1 MRADLLCN
9 TKLIQVNE
17 HSRAEEHLRI
27 IRSLMERATIY
38 RTISAPTALVGG
50 LLAIVTAAVIWWEN
64 GSRPAP
70 LDGRLFAEIW
80 LAILAVVLAVNA
92 VFVRREAEKD
102 GRPFL
107 SSGARLAVRAIAP
120 CLIIPATTTIWFFK
134 NAEPIDKEILVAVW
148 IMFYGLSLLATA
160 LFAPRSLVLL
170 GWAFLLS
177 GVLVVFWP
185 KPFGYD
191 PRGIFPDL
199 AMGATFGLYHL
210 VYAACVWPRRA
221 PLTRAISSPQ

>member
-1 MRADLLCN
+1 M
-9 TKLIQVNE
+9 NE
-17 HSRAEEHLRI
+17 RSRAEEHLRI

-50 LLAIVTAAVIWWEN
+50 LLAITTAAVIWWEDT
-64 GSRPAP
+64 SRPVP

-92 VFVRREAEKD
+92 FFVRREAHKG

-120 CLIIPATTTIWFFK
+120 CLIIPAATTIWFFK

-148 IMFYGLSLLATA
+148 VVFYGLSLLATA
-160 LFAPRSLVLL
+160 LFAPRSLIVL

-177 GVLVVFWP
+177 GLLLIFWP
-185 KPFGYD
+185 KSFGDD
-191 PRGIFPDL
+191 PRGLYPNF

-210 VYAACVWPRRA
+210 VYAVCLWSSRRPGARELLA
-221 PLTRAISSPQ
+221 PE